1 MKYEVFVATDE
12 TLRMLNVKSIFKREK
27 CTYYL
32 LQQEIDILL
41 IMILLILILFLDL
54 SLSKAL
60 SVMIYK

>member
-41 IMILLILILFLDL
+41 IMILFLDL